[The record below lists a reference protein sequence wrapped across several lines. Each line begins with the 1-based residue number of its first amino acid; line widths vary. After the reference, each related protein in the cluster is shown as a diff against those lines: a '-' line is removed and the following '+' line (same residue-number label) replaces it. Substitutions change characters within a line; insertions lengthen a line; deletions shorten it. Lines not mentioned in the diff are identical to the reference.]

1 MNHEV
6 LNHDKRIYKIILW
19 GVFLVTIF
27 ISINIFLEF
36 TNICY
41 LPINTTGECVIARSL
56 MSNNIFLPFM
66 IVECIINILI
76 TILYLI
82 DGFKYNIK
90 LNKILCLLNILLQ
103 PFVLMIGLMG
113 VIR

>member
-6 LNHDKRIYKIILW
+6 LNHDKRMYKIILW
-19 GVFLVTIF
+19 TLFCITMFL
-27 ISINIFLEF
+27 SINIFLGF

-41 LPINTTGECVIARSL
+41 LPINTTGECAIARSL

-103 PFVLMIGLMG
+103 PFFVMIVLLG
-113 VIR
+113 VIG